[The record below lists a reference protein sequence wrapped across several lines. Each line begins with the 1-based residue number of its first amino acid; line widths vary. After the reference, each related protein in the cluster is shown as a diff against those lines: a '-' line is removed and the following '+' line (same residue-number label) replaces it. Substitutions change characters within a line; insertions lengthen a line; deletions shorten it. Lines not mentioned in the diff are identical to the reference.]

1 MRWLRP
7 GGHQCKPVNRHPG
20 ENAGLIDCA
29 AEAGDDGNLAP
40 EIGENPKHF
49 DTKLFGWAPANTVR

>member
-1 MRWLRP
+1 
-7 GGHQCKPVNRHPG
+7 VNRHPG